1 MASVTRSSR
10 RADSRKYSFQK
21 ENTSSMRARTAFLQ
35 HAPNANV
42 HGGGGGGR
50 TKRHLDVNDFDT
62 IIPKKTRISLEI
74 LPPKHP
80 AISSHDDLAG
90 NHAPADLLTGGAVGA
105 RGPTQDAPAQPAP
118 TPHAATT
125 EQNLTKHQSKVTNG
139 IKHELDRL
147 QSQPADT
154 KETGRKLRSQEAA
167 RRFKSE
173 LSAYFPEYDEVMGN
187 EAKEQHLLNV
197 DTPIV
202 VIDSID
208 QQPPQ
213 SAVPQQSHFPTT
225 EPTEKTPV
233 RGYGDALYTD
243 LFDTQRIDFGFLVAH
258 DINNK
263 TLDDPLADSLFEP
276 AHKRAERVERSIR
289 NTEKGRAQ
297 HERDQI
303 VRLLDSLLGHDWLR
317 VLGVNSIIDAK
328 KKEYEPAR
336 QYFIKGCQNILA
348 KFRNWSLEEKRR
360 KQERDRMLAERA
372 EEEESDSDSEPE
384 QEESTGERKGQAR
397 STSESSSCPAKQ
409 LREEAMARSKVA
421 AKAPKRSRPTAP
433 RPPPK
438 PPGPPKEFTSFFSK
452 KYERDSALHHHRRA
466 GRKVLAWGHPV
477 PDVPESDFMLPEVYR
492 DAETL
497 RMRARQKRRDKR
509 STRN

>member
-1 MASVTRSSR
+1 M
-10 RADSRKYSFQK
+10 
-21 ENTSSMRARTAFLQ
+21 
-35 HAPNANV
+35 
-42 HGGGGGGR
+42 
-50 TKRHLDVNDFDT
+50 
-62 IIPKKTRISLEI
+62 
-74 LPPKHP
+74 
-80 AISSHDDLAG
+80 
-90 NHAPADLLTGGAVGA
+90 
-105 RGPTQDAPAQPAP
+105 
-118 TPHAATT
+118 
-125 EQNLTKHQSKVTNG
+125 
-139 IKHELDRL
+139 
-147 QSQPADT
+147 
-154 KETGRKLRSQEAA
+154 
-167 RRFKSE
+167 
-173 LSAYFPEYDEVMGN
+173 
-187 EAKEQHLLNV
+187 
-197 DTPIV
+197 
-202 VIDSID
+202 
-208 QQPPQ
+208 
-213 SAVPQQSHFPTT
+213 PQQSHFPTT
-225 EPTEKTPV
+225 EPTEKIPV

-263 TLDDPLADSLFEP
+263 TLDDPLADILFEP

-384 QEESTGERKGQAR
+384 HEESAGERKGQTR